1 VTTQTVEPTTYKSN
15 FFESDMP
22 RWFSAN
28 PDRAW
33 AEKFFLAYIP
43 FWVLVLVLFETI
55 FDTVELGDAPVIG
68 LGLVVAAP
76 MAIVPAVL
84 GRRRGGVPWWDSYWF
99 KAYLY
104 IAIVNFFGN
113 YFISEYFFDV
123 LGMIYHYPNLDVTL
137 DAALVGSG
145 QQRVPVLM
153 YLLTQATYMTY
164 HTTAVVVMRRV
175 LSTRLPVKWLFF
187 MILTLVLSY
196 AWAWTETMSFAN
208 AELASHFRYL
218 DREAM
223 LKYGSIIFGL
233 SFIISFPLFYL
244 LDENPKRRWT
254 IFTVIGAAATAAM
267 LAVFLSDI
275 ATHIIGTL

>member
-1 VTTQTVEPTTYKSN
+1 MV
-15 FFESDMP
+15 
-22 RWFSAN
+22 
-28 PDRAW
+28 
-33 AEKFFLAYIP
+33 
-43 FWVLVLVLFETI
+43 
-55 FDTVELGDAPVIG
+55 
-68 LGLVVAAP
+68 
-76 MAIVPAVL
+76 
-84 GRRRGGVPWWDSYWF
+84 
-99 KAYLY
+99 
-104 IAIVNFFGN
+104 
-113 YFISEYFFDV
+113 
-123 LGMIYHYPNLDVTL
+123 YHYPNLNVNFDS
-137 DAALVGSG
+137 ALVGSG

-254 IFTVIGAAATAAM
+254 IFTV
-267 LAVFLSDI
+267 
-275 ATHIIGTL
+275 